1 MLTFFY
7 CFYCIFLWGFLIY
20 CYNYVDFMG
29 LFARYFITYIL
40 YLVFLQVFATIIRW
54 SWVLNFDYN
63 LKEFS
68 YTFLKLYFGINLP
81 YRFLGKV
88 DWTLSFRTR
97 RILMTKCQI
106 YGHRACLSI
115 LKDLHNK
122 EYLFGSCISLL
133 LLKHSYHLILLSEIY
148 LWKYLR
154 ILGPYG

>member
-40 YLVFLQVFATIIRW
+40 CLVFLQVFAIIIRL
-54 SWVLNFDYN
+54 SSVLNFGYN
-63 LKEFS
+63 WKEFN
-68 YTFLKLYFGINLP
+68 YTFLTLYFGIGLP

-97 RILMTKCQI
+97 RILMTKYQI
-106 YGHRACLSI
+106 YGHMACLSI
-115 LKDLHNK
+115 LKGLHNK
-122 EYLFGSCISLL
+122 EYLFEFRLN
-133 LLKHSYHLILLSEIY
+133 HAY
-148 LWKYLR
+148 L
-154 ILGPYG
+154 